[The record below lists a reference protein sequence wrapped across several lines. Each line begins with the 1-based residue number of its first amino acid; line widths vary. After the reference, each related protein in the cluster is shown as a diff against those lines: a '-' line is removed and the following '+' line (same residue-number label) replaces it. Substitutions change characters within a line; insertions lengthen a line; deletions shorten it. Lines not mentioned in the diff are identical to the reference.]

1 MTAFAQGARARELFD
16 QGLGCNAIARE
27 LGVAPATIS
36 AWAKREGI
44 EFDRAQVAAANNA
57 KVIDG
62 KARRLALQERA
73 YTRAESLYDRLE
85 APQFNTLV
93 RTDVGVEKPQ
103 QLDFV
108 PPQNEREIAQ
118 SIQTHIGV
126 AVKLEQL
133 DGTLGQDDATSMLA
147 RLGQALGI
155 GPEAAAS

>member
-1 MTAFAQGARARELFD
+1 MGAFLQGDQARELFD
-16 QGLGCNAIARE
+16 RGFGCNAIARE

-36 AWAKREGI
+36 AWAKRESLS
-44 EFDRAQVAAANNA
+44 FDRAQVAAANNA

-85 APQFNTLV
+85 APQFKTLV

-103 QLDFV
+103 QLEFV

-155 GPEAAAS
+155 GRETV